1 MAIQKSVALRNA
13 ELDVGETTIGTTPVL
28 KIFTGSQPA
37 NCAAANSGTEL
48 WSETL
53 PSDWAAAASSGAKA
67 KSGTWEAAAIAT
79 GTAGHWRLYASD
91 GTTCHMQGSCS
102 ASGGGGDM
110 ILDNTSIASGQSV
123 TVSTFTR
130 TAGGA

>member
-28 KIFTGSQPA
+28 KLFTGSQPA
-37 NCAAANSGTEL
+37 NCAAANTGDEL

-67 KSGTWEAAAIAT
+67 LSGTWEAAAIDT
-79 GTAGHWRLYASD
+79 GVAAHWRLYASD
-91 GTTCHMQGSCS
+91 GTTCHMQGSCGL
-102 ASGGGGDM
+102 SGSGADM
-110 ILDNTSIASGQSV
+110 ILDNTSITSGQSV

>member
-13 ELDVGETTIGTTPVL
+13 ELDQGETTIGTTPVL

-48 WSETL
+48 FTETL
-53 PSDWAAAASSGAKA
+53 PSDWAAAASSGSKA
-67 KSGTWEAAAIAT
+67 KSGTWEATAIAT

-110 ILDNTSIASGQSV
+110 ILDNTSIVSGQTV
-123 TVSTFTR
+123 TISTFTR